1 MKLQALPQQLPY
13 CLAPSPGLCKEVKE
27 EMGRKRRF
35 LEQLPWRGS
44 PSAALGSLWMGSA
57 TDSKNGRAE
66 SEPKPR
72 GQVSFAL
79 QGLDKASFISGKR
92 WDEACP
98 PLMGPGRAKA
108 AGFARLGFGQLPLAA
123 PLKHGGRGR
132 TAVIGA
138 LLKMERL

>member
-13 CLAPSPGLCKEVKE
+13 CLAPSPGLCKEVK
-27 EMGRKRRF
+27 GKWGGKGDF
-35 LEQLPWRGS
+35 WSSCLGVAPHQLHL
-44 PSAALGSLWMGSA
+44 AAFGWA
-57 TDSKNGRAE
+57 QPRTNGRAE

-72 GQVSFAL
+72 GQVSSFAL

-108 AGFARLGFGQLPLAA
+108 AGFVRLGFGQLPLAA

-132 TAVIGA
+132 IAVIGA